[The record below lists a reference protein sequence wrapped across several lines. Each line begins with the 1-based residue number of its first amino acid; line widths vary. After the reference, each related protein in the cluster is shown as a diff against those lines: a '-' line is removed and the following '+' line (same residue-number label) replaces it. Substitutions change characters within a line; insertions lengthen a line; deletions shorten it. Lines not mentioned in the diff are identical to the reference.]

1 MTDTLGELIR
11 EKRLGRGLSLGQLAS
26 AVATTAGRVRRWE
39 RNEEVPEGGHLA
51 ALADYLEIDADALEE
66 LIPPAAEVETA
77 ESQEPDEE
85 AYEEASDTDA
95 EASEPPSAG
104 EDSPTEL
111 ISAAAGVS
119 LSSVSQPEAEPEP
132 YVEDE
137 VATTEHVVPEPSE
150 EVAVPAAEVATAPA
164 DPVAQVAT
172 QLQTA
177 PTENESPRPVP
188 LRYPESA
195 PLGVPVEIAEPAPN
209 RWNPLR
215 YLYDPDKPWIYWVRA
230 ALTVL
235 VLLFLLNVLLDSVGE
250 LFDKLGEVLDTIEPT
265 EPIEGE
271 EPVDET

>member
-1 MTDTLGELIR
+1 M
-11 EKRLGRGLSLGQLAS
+11 
-26 AVATTAGRVRRWE
+26 
-39 RNEEVPEGGHLA
+39 
-51 ALADYLEIDADALEE
+51 
-66 LIPPAAEVETA
+66 
-77 ESQEPDEE
+77 
-85 AYEEASDTDA
+85 
-95 EASEPPSAG
+95 
-104 EDSPTEL
+104 
-111 ISAAAGVS
+111 
-119 LSSVSQPEAEPEP
+119 
-132 YVEDE
+132 
-137 VATTEHVVPEPSE
+137 ATTEHVVPEPSE